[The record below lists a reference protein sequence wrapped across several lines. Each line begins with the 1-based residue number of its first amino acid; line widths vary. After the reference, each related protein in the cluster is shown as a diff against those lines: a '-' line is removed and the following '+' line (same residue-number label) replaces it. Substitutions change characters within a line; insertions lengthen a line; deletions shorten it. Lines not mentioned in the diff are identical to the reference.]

1 MTDRF
6 TSTIHALVVATLLC
20 ATATVML
27 VTVSRAHAADALT
40 RVSTPTLTISTVD
53 NNGP

>member
-6 TSTIHALVVATLLC
+6 TSRMRALVVATLLC

-27 VTVSRAHAADALT
+27 VTVSRAHAADAPT
-40 RVSTPTLTISTVD
+40 SVSMAPLTI
-53 NNGP
+53 